1 MCVSVFLTAD
11 QPKIV
16 SSPTVLPVTTAKMSP
31 VILPKTVNSGASPMV
46 RLEMI

>member
-1 MCVSVFLTAD
+1 MCVCVFLTAD

-31 VILPKTVNSGASPMV
+31 VILPKTVNSAASPMV